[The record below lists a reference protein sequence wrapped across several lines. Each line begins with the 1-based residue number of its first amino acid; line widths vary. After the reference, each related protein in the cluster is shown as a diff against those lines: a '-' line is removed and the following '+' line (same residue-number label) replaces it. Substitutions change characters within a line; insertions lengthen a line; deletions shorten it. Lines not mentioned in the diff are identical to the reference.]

1 MGHSLSFN
9 SIGLH
14 LFPVK
19 LICIGLTYILNA
31 QCFLSQASSTP
42 LEDTITW
49 TPKTLKD
56 CYQDLD
62 FECAGDEIQLALRVI
77 DQLPKEAVL
86 EVRSYQAL
94 IAFSYRDYQ
103 RVEQLLRE
111 LIALDPQ
118 VQLPKEAPQSM
129 KKTLDHLRPVPFD
142 SRLSVALLG
151 GVTIPFDDDASAWA
165 LGGGGGLN
173 LGWTWR
179 QGWRLEG
186 SLYLQ
191 RHLSNSIYLNTLS
204 WGHGALGVSHRW
216 GDQLWGEVGL
226 SLGGAYISP
235 QGLLNLSEEWG
246 FHLSTPVRFGAAI
259 SSSLELYLEMR
270 ATHTIVSG
278 GEQLNWSFTIE
289 PTLGVRWFL
298 PSGDPQGLRET
309 P

>member
-9 SIGLH
+9 HSGLH
-14 LFPVK
+14 LLPIR
-19 LICIGLTYILNA
+19 LICVGLTCVLSA
-31 QCFLSQASSTP
+31 QYFISQASSAP
-42 LEDTITW
+42 LENTAPW
-49 TPKTLKD
+49 TPKVLKA

-94 IAFSYRDYQ
+94 IAFSYRDHQ
-103 RVEQLLRE
+103 RVEQLMRE

-129 KKTLDHLRPVPFD
+129 KKTLDRLRPVPFD
-142 SRLSVALLG
+142 SRLSIALIG
-151 GVTIPFDDDASAWA
+151 GVTIPFDDDASAWDP
-165 LGGGGGLN
+165 GGGGGLN

-179 QGWRLEG
+179 QGWRLDG

-191 RHLSNSIYLNTLS
+191 RHLSSSIYLNTLS
-204 WGHGALGVSHRW
+204 WGYGALGVSHRW
-216 GDQLWGEVGL
+216 GDHLWGEVGL
-226 SLGGAYISP
+226 SLGAAYISP

-259 SSSLELYLEMR
+259 SSSLELYLELR
-270 ATHTIVSG
+270 STHTIVSG
-278 GEQLNWSFTIE
+278 GDQLNWSFTIE

-298 PSGDPQGLRET
+298 PTDDPPTPREA